1 MAEYEH
7 IILNGI
13 PYFKEKDGKSNTIY
27 TFDQYNKPIAIGTYS
42 TGIDGESRIE
52 LHTDW
57 KERVRE
63 NLVKFRASI
72 TASERDKIRET
83 LIKPTKQRKT
93 PRNSRKSTRTKSIK
107 TE

>member
-1 MAEYEH
+1 MSEYEH

-13 PYFKEKDGKSNTIY
+13 PYFKEKDNKSNTIY
-27 TFDQYNKPIAIGTYS
+27 TFDQYNTPIAIGTCIG
-42 TGIDGESRIE
+42 TGAESRVE
-52 LHTDW
+52 LYSDW
-57 KERVRE
+57 RERVKD
-63 NLVKFRASI
+63 NLYKFRTAL